1 MKRKFSL
8 SSRNRAPRSALSDGF
23 TLMELLIVMA
33 IIVILLL
40 MVSANVGLVMKKA
53 HETSAIHSIKSITTA
68 QIQYQSDYPSVGFA
82 CTLAAL
88 GGDPSSG
95 PPSQT
100 GLQMLPA
107 DLASGDKSGYIFTI
121 KCSKTAI
128 NGTDRANGY
137 EVTAVPEAVGK
148 SGDRGFCS
156 DQFGSIKFDPTGG
169 TNCTQPLQ

>member
-1 MKRKFSL
+1 MNRKFPLSRRKRARRSSL
-8 SSRNRAPRSALSDGF
+8 PDGF

-53 HETSAIHSIKSITTA
+53 HETSAIHSLKSITTA

-95 PPSQT
+95 PPSQA

-107 DLASGDKSGYIFTI
+107 DLASGDKSGYIFTV
-121 KCSKTAI
+121 KCSKSAI

-156 DQFGSIKFDPTGG
+156 DQFGAIKFDPTGG

>member
-1 MKRKFSL
+1 MNRKFSF
-8 SSRNRAPRSALSDGF
+8 SRRNRASRSAQPDGF

-68 QIQYQSDYPSVGFA
+68 QIQYQSDYPSVGYA
-82 CTLAAL
+82 CALSAL
-88 GGDPSSG
+88 GGDPNSG

-107 DLASGDKSGYIFTI
+107 DLASGDKSGYIFTV
-121 KCSKTAI
+121 KCNKSSI

-156 DQFGSIKFDPTGG
+156 DQSGGITFDPSGG
-169 TNCTQPLQ
+169 TNCTQLLQ